1 MFGGR
6 SADPIKIV
14 SMIIKYMWLAHN
26 KQTLSEQKC
35 DKTKT
40 MQNFDSIEMFSP
52 NILLEGHPLPDE
64 GDFLKEL
71 ERSSKL
77 QTNTF

>member
-1 MFGGR
+1 
-6 SADPIKIV
+6 
-14 SMIIKYMWLAHN
+14 
-26 KQTLSEQKC
+26 
-35 DKTKT
+35 

-77 QTNTF
+77 QTNTFKDLKMDS